1 MLSFETQIHFAFLR
15 ILQVGT
21 PKPKQRGK
29 KPQSQNRKTHLK
41 PRNTFGRGSTM
52 QDLDPLFLTPV
63 KSSHKQEVTEEIKK
77 HIS

>member
-1 MLSFETQIHFAFLR
+1 MLSFETQINSAFLR

-29 KPQSQNRKTHLK
+29 KPKSQNRKTHLK
-41 PRNTFGRGSTM
+41 PRNTFGKGSTM
-52 QDLDPLFLTPV
+52 RDLDPLFLTHV